1 MCDERDSQL
10 SNGWLRKVGVLDSRA
25 KILLDFKA
33 DQAGKSLGKVLDRHE
48 RGHSAQ
54 TQARAEAT
62 AALAAVQPLIME
74 WPVESLGK
82 GAAQPLVITA
92 ARHGR
97 WHGQQVSLVLQR
109 GERCLL
115 AGRNGSGKS
124 SLL

>member
-1 MCDERDSQL
+1 MAGSERWVSWIP
-10 SNGWLRKVGVLDSRA
+10 GLDSRA

-92 ARHGR
+92 A
-97 WHGQQVSLVLQR
+97 
-109 GERCLL
+109 EIDELL
-115 AGRNGSGKS
+115 GKFGKA
-124 SLL
+124 LDAALPRLKGAMVA